1 MDTYSAAEA
10 AHKLGTNTPRVL
22 RALRKLGLETGG
34 RGANGRFCLT
44 EETLERLHD
53 ELGITPRIEGYV
65 ATEVKVLGALARA
78 PLGLSSIRVLARQ
91 AGLSPTATSR
101 AVSALEGQGL
111 IRRQRTVIA
120 AGRAREV
127 SLIHANRLHEDWP
140 RIRALLRS
148 SAIPTRGRK
157 GEQGDGDV
165 PPRLR
170 HLFWNTAPSQ
180 LCVATSGPYIA
191 RRLLTRMDFE
201 GLSWGASNLRPS
213 DWEQAAKGRGF
224 DKRVRA
230 LAHNLAREGR
240 S

>member
-1 MDTYSAAEA
+1 MDTCSAAEA
-10 AHKLGTNTPRVL
+10 ARRLDTNTPRVV
-22 RALRKLGLETGG
+22 RALKRLGLEGDA

-44 EETLERLHD
+44 EVMLGRLHG
-53 ELGITPRIEGYV
+53 ELGVTPRIEGFS
-65 ATEVKVLGALARA
+65 ATEVRVLSALARA

-91 AGLSPTATSR
+91 ADLSPTAASR
-101 AVSALEGQGL
+101 AVKELENKGF
-111 IRRQRTVIA
+111 IRREDTVIA

-127 SLIHANRLHEDWP
+127 SLIHVNRLHGEWP
-140 RIRALLRS
+140 RIQSLLRS
-148 SAIPTRGRK
+148 AAPATGRRK
-157 GEQGDGDV
+157 VGQGDV

-201 GLSWGASNLRPS
+201 GLAWGVDHLSPS

-224 DKRVRA
+224 DESVQA
-230 LAHNLAREGR
+230 LAHNLARRGR